1 MAERIDQHDIPWT
14 RRLRSA
20 VLLVLLVVGLGTVA
34 AATLG
39 VLAVALTSLVDH
51 ALG

>member
-1 MAERIDQHDIPWT
+1 MAERTDKHDIPRG

-20 VLLVLLVVGLGTVA
+20 ALLVLLVSGLGVVA
-34 AATLG
+34 AAVVGL
-39 VLAVALTSLVDH
+39 LAVALTSLVDH

>member
-1 MAERIDQHDIPWT
+1 VAERIDQHDIPWG

-20 VLLVLLVVGLGTVA
+20 VLLVLLVGGLGAVA
-34 AATLG
+34 AATIG

-51 ALG
+51 TLG